1 MSMSKFLY
9 GLLIFSCC
17 LVGCSN
23 GTSNKGENNTNS
35 DSANTVSQ
43 DSVKAMLRMQKI
55 DSSIFANL
63 NAIISD
69 LVNGNA
75 REAAVAFSYPI
86 ERPYPLE
93 AIEDSSDFV
102 KHFKE
107 IVSEDV
113 ATRLMDVQKQGWTK
127 LNGVGWSCCNGDVC
141 SKNGESITTF
151 NLLSK
156 KAQIERDSLMNEEI
170 QSIDESL
177 REGWIPYQTFY
188 YKKNKMVV
196 RVDERSGDSETI
208 PYRIAIYDRQSDLK
222 LQPTALMYGTMDLQ
236 GEALNKYFQFSD
248 DLGNSAELY
257 IDSNDPTLYVL
268 TTVIKDSAA
277 SVTVTKDFWLN
288 HLK

>member
-9 GLLIFSCC
+9 GLLFFSCC
-17 LVGCSN
+17 LFGCSN
-23 GTSNKGENNTNS
+23 GTGNKEENSTNS

-43 DSVKAMLRMQKI
+43 DSMKVILRMQKI

-63 NAIISD
+63 NGIISN

-127 LNGVGWSCCNGDVC
+127 LNGVGWSCCNGEVC

-156 KAQIERDSLMNEEI
+156 KNQYERDSLMKEEI
-170 QSIDESL
+170 QSLDVSL
-177 REGWIPYQTFY
+177 RNGWTPYQTFY
-188 YKKNKMVV
+188 CKKNKMVA
-196 RVDERSGDSETI
+196 RVDVSNGEVEPM

-222 LQPTALMYGTMDLQ
+222 LQPTALMFGTMDLQ

-288 HLK
+288 RIK